1 MKQLL
6 PLKLSSPQTPDF
18 DSRSASRSTK
28 RTTFGQLGRL
38 GGLSNPG
45 DGAENKLES
54 PPRISIRPARYR
66 DTPIF
71 SKSGS
76 LLLGGP
82 LYQDKCPKCF
92 NESGCTTSCIIDEY
106 ESFSDSASSK
116 GYSSDYSDRHIPSVA
131 SSPISSRR
139 RYQTDSEF
147 SFKCLGEPSLDSESS
162 WFGRPNKQRVNS
174 RSSVNIEEWLSDNSM
189 CEGSDDDD
197 SDDFF
202 ACATAL
208 APAKAHVVQVNH
220 KPSPRLSSPRLSIT
234 IPQQPKINTS
244 LKHSDSSAL
253 RKLTSRSSI
262 NDLAMSSPPTS
273 PEEPT
278 SNNFSNNQQ
287 GLLSPIDLS
296 PTPASPDTILDIVAA
311 IEDCTSNFP
320 TKMLL
325 ADTPCISSIRSH
337 LKVTLRISAAQ
348 KSPQKLASTTLPRT
362 FNKNRPKYLSR
373 RHRAQNICL
382 SPTSD
387 SQSFISQIPATPPST
402 PPSSV
407 DFSISS
413 APSTTTQT
421 KSSILPTFASQL
433 AAANLQ
439 PLHTIFPIS
448 SDFLRSALYGHILSY
463 IFILS
468 LPSTNTANSD
478 THSTL
483 PTPFPPPHELP
494 RNITPL
500 SPQKTT
506 LLSPILLLL
515 PQHINRWNPRQS
527 RFNSRTLLLDLLPS
541 KLGSRNPD

>member
-1 MKQLL
+1 MRASLPSMQSNMYTQESSKLGLMRPTSSNSSKRSVSGMKQLL

-18 DSRSASRSTK
+18 DSRSTSVSVK
-28 RTTFGQLGRL
+28 RTTFGQLGRV

-45 DGAENKLES
+45 DGEENRLAS
-54 PPRISIRPARYR
+54 PSRKSVRPARYR

-76 LLLGGP
+76 LLLGGS

-92 NESGCTTSCIIDEY
+92 NEAGCTTSCIIDEY
-106 ESFSDSASSK
+106 ESFSDATSSK
-116 GYSSDYSDRHIPSVA
+116 GYSSDYSDRHTPSVA
-131 SSPISSRR
+131 SSPISSKR

-147 SFKCLGEPSLDSESS
+147 SFKCLGEPSQDSESS
-162 WFGRPNKQRVNS
+162 WFGRPNIQRVNS
-174 RSSVNIEEWLSDNSM
+174 RSSSMNIEEWLSDSASSM

-220 KPSPRLSSPRLSIT
+220 KHSPRLSTPRLSIT
-234 IPQQPKINTS
+234 IPPPQPKTNAN

-253 RKLTSRSSI
+253 RKLTSRSPI

-273 PEEPT
+273 PEEPAS
-278 SNNFSNNQQ
+278 SNLARNQH

-325 ADTPCISSIRSH
+325 ADAPCISSIRSH
-337 LKVTLRISAAQ
+337 LKATSRLSAAQ
-348 KSPQKLASTTLPRT
+348 KSPQKLASPTLPKT
-362 FNKNRPKYLSR
+362 FNQNRPKYLS
-373 RHRAQNICL
+373 HRNRPQTICL

-387 SQSFISQIPATPPST
+387 SQSFTSRIPTTPPST

-413 APSTTTQT
+413 TPSPKTNQILHPPNLCLSTRSRKPPTTPHH
-421 KSSILPTFASQL
+421 LP
-433 AAANLQ
+433 NL
-439 PLHTIFPIS
+439 F
-448 SDFLRSALYGHILSY
+448 
-463 IFILS
+463 
-468 LPSTNTANSD
+468 
-478 THSTL
+478 
-483 PTPFPPPHELP
+483 
-494 RNITPL
+494 
-500 SPQKTT
+500 
-506 LLSPILLLL
+506 
-515 PQHINRWNPRQS
+515 
-527 RFNSRTLLLDLLPS
+527 
-541 KLGSRNPD
+541 